1 MLYILNSGEP
11 KHLLGEKVPSKP
23 RPRTAHLAIKLPL
36 VVAALLLALHQTI
49 TVLSAYYRAL

>member
-36 VVAALLLALHQTI
+36 VIAALLLALHQTI
-49 TVLSAYYRAL
+49 TVLSAY